1 MTNYIDR
8 GELRFS
14 PPSVFNH
21 MQEGIDKIA
30 DKYEGS
36 LYYPVR
42 DFYIAPLLSTDENGK
57 DVYGKPIKIADEAQ
71 QRITN
76 PKVQR
81 VPFHCLY
88 CYNNPPMNAVIRL
101 DNYDQIAH
109 EFPDYDTAVIIYK
122 PLEFLRLLE
131 QKFEIYCNYV
141 KYTDRTPLESEL
153 DNGIHYLF
161 YKRKIYE
168 EQKEFRIALP
178 KLQLDQ
184 AQNFEFGSL
193 LDVAYCVPLETL
205 KYGIIIADGE
215 ENFQKIKAKCEE
227 KNWGVSDLQHF
238 FDIRD
243 AQ

>member
-1 MTNYIDR
+1 MKKYIDK

-21 MQEGIDKIA
+21 MQEGADKIA
-30 DKYEGS
+30 DNFEGS

-42 DFYIAPLLSTDENGK
+42 DFYIAPLISTDENGK

-88 CYNNPPMNAVIRL
+88 CYNNQPMNAVVGL
-101 DNYDQIAH
+101 DNYDQIVR
-109 EFPDYDTAVIIYK
+109 EFPDYDTAVVIYK
-122 PLEFLRLLE
+122 PLEFLRLLHR
-131 QKFEIYCNYV
+131 KFEIYCNYI
-141 KYTDRTPLESEL
+141 KYTDRTPLENEL
-153 DNGIHYLF
+153 DNVIHYLF

-178 KLQLDQ
+178 KLQLEQ

-205 KYGIIIADGE
+205 KCGIFIADCKDGFQKLKTKYE
-215 ENFQKIKAKCEE
+215 ENNF
-227 KNWGVSDLQHF
+227 GVGNLRHFSDL
-238 FDIRD
+238 RD
-243 AQ
+243 

>member
-1 MTNYIDR
+1 M
-8 GELRFS
+8 
-14 PPSVFNH
+14 
-21 MQEGIDKIA
+21 
-30 DKYEGS
+30 
-36 LYYPVR
+36 
-42 DFYIAPLLSTDENGK
+42 
-57 DVYGKPIKIADEAQ
+57 
-71 QRITN
+71 
-76 PKVQR
+76 
-81 VPFHCLY
+81 
-88 CYNNPPMNAVIRL
+88 
-101 DNYDQIAH
+101 
-109 EFPDYDTAVIIYK
+109 
-122 PLEFLRLLE
+122 RLLE